1 MDNLQFMAS
10 KKEKFD
16 MVIGCSHNCYFK
28 NEQLLYKNRDYFYKE
43 NKYLTKEEVR
53 KMYVDIAT
61 NGVSHAPHNKMYKRE
76 IIDRYKL
83 RFPDRKKYEDL
94 AFNNNYI
101 DKIDSLSIINSYDYN
116 CRISDFEGVTLK
128 LPEDMFEI
136 FIEVN
141 DELINLLKAWNFYDD
156 RSDKM
161 LKSKYITEVA
171 SCINNTYNPNLN
183 YSSKKRYNY
192 KNNII
197 NIKKVQQACGNI
209 EDFRFLNI
217 ISKLIK
223 LRVIIFIEICYRL
236 KIIYKKLK
244 GIY

>member
-83 RFPDRKKYEDL
+83 RFPDRKKYEDIV
-94 AFNNNYI
+94 FNNNYI
-101 DKIDSLSIINSYDYN
+101 DKIDYLSIINSYDYN